1 MSISLGTPVSL
12 WRLFLL
18 YLKIGIT
25 GFGPALA
32 AETKKRLVQGLHW
45 ISEEEFVNGLAL
57 TQLLPGATFVSLS
70 VFIGYRLRGVAGAV
84 VCFIGLLLPPFG
96 IMLLL
101 SYIYFTYGSLP
112 AVGVLFTGMAVVV
125 TGLVANAVLEIGKS
139 AVTDWKG
146 AIVALGAIG
155 VMLYYSNIFA
165 LLFLAASAGILLYYQ
180 PLKRVAAGAGKLPGA
195 ETKVPF
201 KRFILLVVLLAV
213 IAYAT
218 SWQPVLFQL
227 GWVFFRMGALL
238 FGGGFSMI
246 PFIQQEVV
254 THYHWLNLDEFMVGL
269 ALGQATPGPILIT
282 ATFIGYKVAAVGGAI
297 AATLGIFLPS
307 LFLVMAT
314 SEIHQKIR
322 HNIMVKAAVKGIAA
336 AFTGMLVVVVVGLAR
351 YSLVDTLSVSV
362 ALATF
367 GTLRLGKLDTVWVII
382 GGTAAYWIFSQLL
395 LPLI

>member
-1 MSISLGTPVSL
+1 MSTNPGTPVSL
-12 WRLFLL
+12 LRLFLL

-25 GFGPALA
+25 GFGPTLA
-32 AETKKRLVQGLHW
+32 AETKKRLVKGLHW
-45 ISEEEFVNGLAL
+45 ISEEEFLNGLAL
-57 TQLLPGATFVSLS
+57 AQLLPGATFVSLS
-70 VFIGYRLRGVAGAV
+70 VFIGYRLRGVAGAI

-139 AVTDWKG
+139 AVTDRKG

-155 VMLYYSNIFA
+155 VMVYYSNIFA

-180 PLKRVAAGAGKLPGA
+180 PLKRVASGGGEPPTV
-195 ETKVPF
+195 ETTVPF
-201 KRFILLVVLLAV
+201 RKFLLLAVILAV

-282 ATFIGYKVAAVGGAI
+282 ATFVGYKVAAIGGAI
-297 AATLGIFLPS
+297 TATLGIFLPS

-322 HNIMVKAAVKGIAA
+322 HNFAVKAAIKGIAA
-336 AFTGMLVVVVVGLAR
+336 AFAGMMVVVVVGLAQ
-351 YSLVDTLSVSV
+351 YSLVDIMSVIV
-362 ALATF
+362 ALITF
-367 GTLRLGKLDTVWVII
+367 GMLRFSKLDTVWVII
-382 GGTAAYWIFSQLL
+382 AGTVIYWLL
-395 LPLI
+395 STLVVGMP